1 MHPQLPLKRSICFY
15 PMSKRRATGANWYAL
30 PFDGA
35 QAAHGRPRPRR
46 THATPGACSQLITGS
61 TGLDDWEWGV
71 TLLADDPVAL
81 KEIVY
86 EMRFDPV
93 SARLRATSVRSSPAC
108 CSSRPTRCGRVGLST
123 GVADRV
129 EHVRLF
135 VSFPE
140 ELVDRPMIYEIVKR
154 FDVVP
159 NIRRANVESH
169 SGWVILELTASP
181 SSATLRSRTS
191 RGWAARSTHGRRRPR
206 GMSRRRARA

>member
-1 MHPQLPLKRSICFY
+1 MGGHARVG
-15 PMSKRRATGANWYAL
+15 RTYA
-30 PFDGA
+30 
-35 QAAHGRPRPRR
+35 GRVL
-46 THATPGACSQLITGS
+46 QLITGS

-93 SARLRATSVRSSPAC
+93 SADYAEFGPFVTGLLLEPAEGAAPRRAAERRAERRSTMS
-108 CSSRPTRCGRVGLST
+108 
-123 GVADRV
+123 

-140 ELVDRPMIYEIVKR
+140 ELVDRPMIYEVVKR

-159 NIRRANVESH
+159 NIRRANVEQH
-169 SGWVILELTASP
+169 SGWVILELNGEPGTTSTARSPTSKRSAAPSTRWKATSSRDDAVRRGAARLAAARARRATPSSPASTASSP
-181 SSATLRSRTS
+181 AGSS
-191 RGWAARSTHGRRRPR
+191 GR
-206 GMSRRRARA
+206 